1 MILKK
6 KMTTIT
12 EKTIYHRKDFKSKPV
27 MKKEYKELVQFV
39 EQQLLDEERKDK
51 QIQELKRQ
59 NLKLIEAVE
68 ILNLTIKDQ
77 EENLNGE
84 CEEAYRQ
91 GGKDMLEDVIST
103 RKGSEKV
110 GFEYVDPYEDRSK
123 WTKEKWIEFKNGVP
137 EDMKEFVIIK

>member
-1 MILKK
+1 
-6 KMTTIT
+6 
-12 EKTIYHRKDFKSKPV
+12 